1 MSAQT
6 VNVHGNFNVTIA
18 SPPHREV
25 RVGSPLRCYVED
37 SHQQAHVWCN
47 GKVGKENDGA
57 ICVVMDT
64 DGHMARYEKVLSERM
79 GRCQILDTVHRPSEA
94 AVAAHMASQVAVDDR
109 LYATSMKNATRVKR
123 AKKHTAALEK
133 LLNSTKEDLKHA
145 QVAEVMAKCE
155 ARAYEDLLESDELV
169 NECNAINK
177 RLQAENDTLRREYMA
192 LKDKATKR
200 VVGLEDSHLEIG
212 DKYNTLLQ
220 SYNSVCAQLKND
232 EVTTLTAYEPIL
244 PLPVGKN
251 GVKTTRDAAVYASWE
266 N

>member
-1 MSAQT
+1 
-6 VNVHGNFNVTIA
+6 V
-18 SPPHREV
+18 
-25 RVGSPLRCYVED
+25 
-37 SHQQAHVWCN
+37 
-47 GKVGKENDGA
+47 
-57 ICVVMDT
+57 
-64 DGHMARYEKVLSERM
+64 
-79 GRCQILDTVHRPSEA
+79 
-94 AVAAHMASQVAVDDR
+94 
-109 LYATSMKNATRVKR
+109 KNATLVKR

-155 ARAYEDLLESDELV
+155 ARAYEDMLESDELV
-169 NECNAINK
+169 NKCNAINK
-177 RLQAENDTLRREYMA
+177 GLQAENDTLRREYMA
-192 LKDKATKR
+192 LKNEATAR
-200 VVGLEDSHLEIG
+200 VVGLEDSHL